1 MAEKASDYGVR
12 LSEGH
17 LRLFS
22 LYLSELIEWNS
33 RMNLTGIK
41 ERSRMIL
48 ELFLDSL
55 VAVPYLPLSGR
66 MMDVGSGAGFPA
78 IIIKIM
84 LPDLS
89 LQLVESNSKK
99 ANFIKQVVRV
109 LRLPD
114 VEVINKRI
122 EEVRNGFYHDGF
134 DVITSRALTNLKQL
148 VNWCSP
154 LLSPKGML
162 VYFSGS
168 MVGESL
174 KDTEILLEDQ
184 GLFLDRVI
192 PYNLPGLKAQ
202 RNIVVLRRN
211 ATLD

>member
-1 MAEKASDYGVR
+1 MVEKASDYGVS

-17 LRLFS
+17 LRLFD

-66 MMDVGSGAGFPA
+66 MIDMGSGAGFPA
-78 IIIKIM
+78 IIIKIL

-99 ANFIKQVVRV
+99 ANFIKQVARV
-109 LRLPD
+109 LRLPGI
-114 VEVINKRI
+114 EVINKRI

-168 MVGESL
+168 MVSESL